1 MENRPVLITLLL
13 LLLCLPLGACAAD
26 KGAESTAI
34 VIDAESG
41 KPIEGAIALAQ
52 WFRAA
57 SGGLFEGGML
67 NLEKAQEAYSDKDGK
82 VNIDGFWGLFFF
94 SGKPRLTVYKP
105 GYVLWDCQDICPFGE
120 RTDFDEKHRT
130 VKLLKFDT
138 EAARWLKEH
147 YDVGRGGPRRMQG
160 SFFNHCYSGEMG
172 MKYQGQIKFEKIFDE
187 YEIPL
192 QEKEGFEHSQKLKQK

>member
-1 MENRPVLITLLL
+1 MENRQILILLVAVLLSM
-13 LLLCLPLGACAAD
+13 PMAACATV

-138 EAARWLKEH
+138 EAARWLKEG
-147 YDVGRGGPRRMQG
+147 YDVGRGGPRNMQD
-160 SFFNHCYSGEMG
+160 SFFHNSYSGQISI
-172 MKYQGQIKFEKIFDE
+172 KYPNNEIKFQDIFRK
-187 YEIPL
+187 YELPFIKQEDKEA
-192 QEKEGFEHSQKLKQK
+192 QEKKK